1 MNKIKFDKQTKKWFA
16 KNFLGQTTV
25 MKCEKCGLFFKP
37 SLGHKCKGEV
47 MIDLQDIVEARV
59 NGLEEA
65 KERLKDYESM
75 IDDPYASVNAK
86 DVAEDLKTII
96 RLLEVHG

>member
-1 MNKIKFDKQTKKWFA
+1 
-16 KNFLGQTTV
+16 
-25 MKCEKCGLFFKP
+25 MKME
-37 SLGHKCKGEV
+37 
-47 MIDLQDIVEARV
+47 DIVEARA

-96 RLLEVHG
+96 RLLEVHK

>member
-1 MNKIKFDKQTKKWFA
+1 
-16 KNFLGQTTV
+16 
-25 MKCEKCGLFFKP
+25 MK
-37 SLGHKCKGEV
+37 
-47 MIDLQDIVEARV
+47 MQDIVEARA

-96 RLLEVHG
+96 RLLEVGIDDKRRNQ

>member
-1 MNKIKFDKQTKKWFA
+1 MANVLVYNPNGNYEITKESCSTELKMED
-16 KNFLGQTTV
+16 N
-25 MKCEKCGLFFKP
+25 E
-37 SLGHKCKGEV
+37 
-47 MIDLQDIVEARV
+47 EARV

-75 IDDPYASVNAK
+75 IDDPYVSVNAK

-96 RLLEVHG
+96 RLLEVK

>member
-1 MNKIKFDKQTKKWFA
+1 MANVLVYNPNCNYEITKESYSTELK
-16 KNFLGQTTV
+16 
-25 MKCEKCGLFFKP
+25 ME
-37 SLGHKCKGEV
+37 
-47 MIDLQDIVEARV
+47 DIVEARA

-96 RLLEVHG
+96 RLLEVHK

>member
-1 MNKIKFDKQTKKWFA
+1 MTNVLVYNPNGNYEITKESYSTELKMEDNK
-16 KNFLGQTTV
+16 
-25 MKCEKCGLFFKP
+25 
-37 SLGHKCKGEV
+37 
-47 MIDLQDIVEARV
+47 EARA

-65 KERLKDYESM
+65 KERLKDYENM

-96 RLLEVHG
+96 RLLEVGIDDKRRNQQY